1 MPYATYK
8 RILSASAAA
17 AAACC
22 VLAAIVIAAVL
33 SLLGFKSKYDA
44 CSCEER
50 RCAYLRV
57 SARSTDNATGA
68 HGALASG
75 YVESM
80 ASSSDYGQDL
90 ERCLLA
96 GEHVLPFGLR
106 RKPAVPRPRTT

>member
-33 SLLGFKSKYDA
+33 SLWGFKSKYA

-106 RKPAVPRPRTT
+106 RKPAVPPPRTT